1 MIVVPDGEGG
11 YVHNGDIHLLD
22 ARGMLRGV
30 FTLDQAEQA
39 PGGAPAGRRGPA
51 R

>member
-1 MIVVPDGEGG
+1 MAKAATCT
-11 YVHNGDIHLLD
+11 NGDIHLLD

-30 FTLDQAEQA
+30 FTLDQAEQVPA
-39 PGGAPAGRRGPA
+39 GGAPAGRRGPA